1 MANKKITDL
10 NSLTSEDLNTADVF
24 PIVDVDTDETKKI
37 VIGDVQSFI
46 NQGSFSGTSTG
57 LAGTPSIAVTNVTAS
72 GGISA
77 SSDIKGNIYY
87 SANLPMAGYDNE
99 LLSMQFGNVLSK
111 TSINGQTISVTNDI
125 TASLFK
131 IWASEY
137 QLNKPDGSG
146 ALPVLKYGTGE
157 DAPVVVG
164 DINGSVET
172 QINGGRVYIG
182 DYNDP
187 TSPIQP
193 RLLISASVSS
203 NTGFTGPL
211 LDNNKGIKI
220 LTTNED
226 EGDIH
231 ISSSTH
237 FAVKSGQNVNISSDN
252 GNITLTPSNFG
263 TLNLFG
269 GAAAGPGSIK
279 FVNANIDIS
288 SPLGGNLTSNVS
300 GVHLSS
306 STEYYLRKLASGEE
320 GIKNNQI
327 KGNESGLFVDGMDN
341 SDIYITGSQRI
352 RLRNNTP
359 EEEGTIQS
367 TIEIGNDGSI
377 TIHAPSNRSIIISGS
392 SDVRVTDLPSVQPAV
407 SGGLWL
413 SGSVDNGSGAFKSK
427 VVCVFQP

>member
-57 LAGTPSIAVTNVTAS
+57 LAGTPSIAVTNITAS

-77 SSDIKGNIYY
+77 SSDIKGNLYY
-87 SANLPMAGYDNE
+87 SANLPMAGYDSE
-99 LLSMQFGNVLSK
+99 LSSMQFGNVLSP
-111 TSINGQTISVTNDI
+111 TALNGQTISITNDI
-125 TASLFK
+125 TASSFK
-131 IWASEY
+131 IWTSEY

-193 RLLISASVSS
+193 RLFISASVSS
-203 NTGFTGPL
+203 NSGFTGPL

-220 LTTNED
+220 LTTNSD
-226 EGDIH
+226 EGNIHVTSSQNFAVVTGQGVNISSNQNVDISSTSGNISLTPQPEGGNLNLNAGLLSGDVNMTAQFGKLKGIAANTH
-231 ISSSTH
+231 ISSSTE
-237 FAVKSGQNVNISSDN
+237 F
-252 GNITLTPSNFG
+252 
-263 TLNLFG
+263 
-269 GAAAGPGSIK
+269 
-279 FVNANIDIS
+279 
-288 SPLGGNLTSNVS
+288 
-300 GVHLSS
+300 
-306 STEYYLRKLASGEE
+306 YLRKTGTGEE
-320 GIKNNQI
+320 LAKNNQI
-327 KGNESGLFVDGMDN
+327 KGNDNGLFIDGMNN

-367 TIEIGNDGSI
+367 TIEIGNDGGI
-377 TIHAPSNRSIIISGS
+377 TIHAPTNRAIIISGS
-392 SDVRVTDLPSVQPAV
+392 SDVRFTDLPSVEPSV
-407 SGGLWL
+407 TGGLWI
-413 SGSVDNGSGAFKSK
+413 SGSTDSGPGTFASK
-427 VVCVFQP
+427 FVCIFQP